1 VTCPVCN
8 ETTQHPCDRVS
19 VADLLQCKHWRVEKD
34 RIRDEG
40 PGPIIP
46 QRQPF
51 NEAPKAP
58 ALDTQIGGSHYKD
71 MPIQPMT
78 YSMVNGLDACQHTI
92 IKYVSRFREKGGIED
107 LEKAIHCT
115 ELLIEFEREKLQ
127 K

>member
-1 VTCPVCN
+1 MGTIQPALVNCPVCL
-8 ETTQHPCDRVS
+8 TDTRFPCDNPRVAEVTRCAKKS
-19 VADLLQCKHWRVEKD
+19 LREKADV
-34 RIRDEG
+34 
-40 PGPIIP
+40 P
-46 QRQPF
+46 QRQSF

-58 ALDTQIGGSHYKD
+58 ALDTQVGGSHYKD